1 MIDLIDFSGRSEFLG
16 TPNLIF
22 LFRSR
27 GNERNRKI
35 TLEKTAVANLARNV
49 SSGTDD
55 ARVRVRGKVNWESY
69 GLETF
74 TRMNFCGAAVM
85 G

>member
-1 MIDLIDFSGRSEFLG
+1 MIDFSGRSEFLG
-16 TPNLIF
+16 NPNLIF
-22 LFRSR
+22 LFCSR
-27 GNERNRKI
+27 GKRTKQKKSPWK
-35 TLEKTAVANLARNV
+35 KTAVANLARNV